1 MKKSLSCLF
10 VIYLCL
16 YFSIRHQFILK
27 IKSRS
32 LNEND
37 SKLLSYFIDSGWFFV
52 IDDTK
57 KGDSFDCR
65 AYDVTVSTDQS

>member
-1 MKKSLSCLF
+1 M
-10 VIYLCL
+10 
-16 YFSIRHQFILK
+16 LK

-37 SKLLSYFIDSGWFFV
+37 SKLLSYFTDSGWCFV

-57 KGDSFDCR
+57 KGDSFDCH
-65 AYDVTVSTDQS
+65 ADDVTVSTDQS

>member
-1 MKKSLSCLF
+1 MKKSLSYLF

-37 SKLLSYFIDSGWFFV
+37 SKLLSYFTDSGWFFV

-57 KGDSFDCR
+57 KGDSFDCH
-65 AYDVTVSTDQS
+65 ADDVTVSTDQS

>member
-1 MKKSLSCLF
+1 M
-10 VIYLCL
+10 
-16 YFSIRHQFILK
+16 LK

-37 SKLLSYFIDSGWFFV
+37 SKLLSCFTDSGWFFV

-65 AYDVTVSTDQS
+65 ADDVTVSTDQS